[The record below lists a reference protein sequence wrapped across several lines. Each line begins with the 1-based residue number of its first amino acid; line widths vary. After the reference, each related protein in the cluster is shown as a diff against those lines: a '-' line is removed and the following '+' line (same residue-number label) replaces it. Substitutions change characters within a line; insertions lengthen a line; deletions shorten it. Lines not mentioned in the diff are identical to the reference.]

1 MSIDIVRKCRTPLA
15 RGVRRLSLTAVTV
28 ASWCVPLAAQSTYPP
43 PFPDPSTCPIKAG
56 IKSFVVE
63 EMIGPTSFSSAFTA
77 TFPPAAIA
85 ALSNP
90 NVEVHVHIT
99 FDTTTMIASNYT
111 IPLPIGSPA
120 ITPDTT
126 DFATLSVA
134 AAFAKIDNIYTVCY
148 PRPSILITGHIT
160 SAATIF
166 GDQTGIPH
174 GMAFSWD
181 STNTTGVN
189 NVANILTFDAGT
201 SLVVENSASA
211 IVVPATL
218 TAAIAGSPTITTMY
232 RQLLLDG
239 TPSVSDIG
247 QMTYQ
252 WSAPTGVNVGIL
264 DPVTAQ
270 TRIVI
275 NGPPG
280 DYPVNLT
287 VTTPYG
293 TSTSTVTVTYA
304 PAGN

>member
-1 MSIDIVRKCRTPLA
+1 MPIDIATKCLLA
-15 RGVRRLSLTAVTV
+15 ITAFAA
-28 ASWCVPLAAQSTYPP
+28 ASSCVPLAAQSSYPP

-56 IKSFVVE
+56 IKSFVIE
-63 EMIGPTSFSSAFTA
+63 EKIGATAFSSAFTP

-90 NVEVHVHIT
+90 SVETHVHIS
-99 FDTTTMIASNYT
+99 FDTTSMIVKNYT
-111 IPLPIGSPA
+111 IPLPLGSPA

-126 DFATLSVA
+126 DFDTLAVA

-148 PRPSILITGHIT
+148 PRPSIMITGHIT
-160 SAATIF
+160 TAATIF

-181 STNTTGVN
+181 ATNTTGVN

-211 IVVPATL
+211 VVVPATL
-218 TAAIAGSPTITTMY
+218 TAVIAGAPVINTMF
-232 RQLLLDG
+232 RQFVLDG
-239 TPSVSDIG
+239 TGSVSDVG

-252 WSAPTGVNVGIL
+252 WSAPPGVNVGII
-264 DPVTAQ
+264 DPVTPQ
-270 TRIVI
+270 TRIAI
-275 NGPPG
+275 GGPAG

-287 VTTPYG
+287 VTSPYG
-293 TSTSTVTVTYA
+293 TATSTVTVHYA
-304 PAGN
+304 PGK

>member
-1 MSIDIVRKCRTPLA
+1 MLINIATISRAILA
-15 RGVRRLSLTAVTV
+15 RQMRRLAVAAFAVAGSCAPLT
-28 ASWCVPLAAQSTYPP
+28 AQSTYPP

-63 EMIGPTSFSSAFTA
+63 EKIGATAFSSAFTP

-90 NVEVHVHIT
+90 NVETHVHIT
-99 FDTTTMIASNYT
+99 FDTATMIVKNYT
-111 IPLPIGSPA
+111 IPLPLGSPA

-126 DFATLSVA
+126 DFDTLSVA

-148 PRPSILITGHIT
+148 PRPSIMITGHIT
-160 SAATIF
+160 TAATIF

-181 STNTTGVN
+181 SSNTTGLN

-211 IVVPATL
+211 VVVPATL
-218 TAAIAGSPTITTMY
+218 TAVISGGPTIATMF

-239 TPSVSDIG
+239 TASVSDVG

-252 WSAPTGVNVGIL
+252 WTAAPGASIGIL
-264 DPVTAQ
+264 DPVTPQ
-270 TRIVI
+270 TRVVVD
-275 NGPPG
+275 GPAG

-293 TSTSTVTVTYA
+293 TATSTVTVHYA
-304 PAGN
+304 PAK